1 MKKCLSLI
9 LVLAMVLCMAA
20 YGAAPAQATQAGT
33 YTQKWPQCAGV
44 PTQAR
49 TYTPGTYTGVGAG
62 KNGDITVEVT
72 FSADKIE
79 RITVVSH
86 SETPS
91 LSDAAIANI
100 PTQIVEAQS
109 LGVDAVS
116 GATYTS
122 NGIVDAVAD
131 AVKQAGGDVEALKS
145 VQIAAGE
152 HVEEELTTDV
162 VVVGGGGAGMS
173 AAVRLAELGQQVIL
187 FEKASFLGGAIS
199 VSGGNQVIMGSQ
211 LQADNGV
218 EDDSVESMV
227 ADFEANGAGKNN
239 KEILTLFA
247 ENVGAATDWLVASC
261 GIEFDAGLHQLG
273 EYSHNRELAYTG
285 GGAGFA
291 ERMRKAV
298 ERSGATVYLSTK
310 VESLL
315 VEDGAVVGVKAV
327 STDGTKEYT
336 VHAANV
342 VLATGGYGNNKDML
356 TDEMKSALYYGP
368 STSTGDGIRMAEAVN
383 AQTANMEYGKRY
395 PNGIEVDTG
404 IAKSTIAGNIVGW
417 TMSAI
422 LVNADGNRVVN
433 EKASNRT
440 ILEEELQQPGGMLYL
455 LLDSETFEVWK
466 TKLAPAGI
474 SEGDIEKY
482 LAANGTTTPVFAHGE
497 TLEEAAAAAG
507 VNAENLAATVEKY
520 NSFVEKGED
529 ADFGRNA
536 SYLTMKIGAGP
547 YYLIEQKPRFATT
560 MGGLVVNTNMQVLN
574 QEGSAISGLYAAG
587 ETCGQVMGDDSPS
600 GANNAWAITSG
611 KLAADAIAA
620 K

>member
-1 MKKCLSLI
+1 MKKYLSLI

-20 YGAAPAQATQAGT
+20 YGAAPVQATQAG
-33 YTQKWPQCAGV
+33 
-44 PTQAR
+44 

-72 FSADKIE
+72 FSAEKIE
-79 RITVVSH
+79 SIRIVSH
-86 SETPS
+86 TETPS
-91 LSDAAIANI
+91 LSDAAIEQI
-100 PTQIVEAQS
+100 PTQIVESQS

-122 NGIVDAVAD
+122 DGIVEAVAD
-131 AVKQAGGDVEALKS
+131 AVKQAGGNVEALKN
-145 VQIAAGE
+145 VQVAAGE

-187 FEKASFLGGAIS
+187 FEKSSFLGGAIS
-199 VSGGNQVIMGSQ
+199 VSGGNQVVMGAQ

-227 ADFEANGAGKNN
+227 ADFEANGANKNN
-239 KEILTLFA
+239 EEILTLFA

-455 LLDSETFEVWK
+455 LLDAETFEVWK

-474 SEGDIEKY
+474 SDGDIEKY

-536 SYLTMKIGAGP
+536 SYLTMKIGRS
-547 YYLIEQKPRFATT
+547 EERR
-560 MGGLVVNTNMQVLN
+560 
-574 QEGSAISGLYAAG
+574 
-587 ETCGQVMGDDSPS
+587 
-600 GANNAWAITSG
+600 
-611 KLAADAIAA
+611 
-620 K
+620 

>member
-1 MKKCLSLI
+1 MKKYLSLI

-20 YGAAPAQATQAGT
+20 YGAAPVQAENANLF
-33 YTQKWPQCAGV
+33 
-44 PTQAR
+44 
-49 TYTPGTYTGVGAG
+49 TPGTYTGVGAG

-239 KEILTLFA
+239 EEILTLFA

-298 ERSGATVYLSTK
+298 ERSGAAVYLSTK

-574 QEGSAISGLYAAG
+574 QDGNTISGLYAAG

>member
-33 YTQKWPQCAGV
+33 YT
-44 PTQAR
+44 
-49 TYTPGTYTGVGAG
+49 PGTYTGVGAG

-72 FSADKIE
+72 FSVEKIE

-100 PTQIVEAQS
+100 PTQIVESQS

-131 AVKQAGGDVEALKS
+131 AVKQAGGDVEALKN
-145 VQIAAGE
+145 VQIASGE

-227 ADFEANGAGKNN
+227 ADFEANGANKNN
-239 KEILTLFA
+239 EEILTLFA

-261 GIEFDAGLHQLG
+261 GIEFEAGLHQLG

-298 ERSGATVYLSTK
+298 ESSGATVYLSTK

-474 SEGDIEKY
+474 SEGDIEKD

-574 QEGSAISGLYAAG
+574 QDGNAISGLYAAG

>member
-1 MKKCLSLI
+1 MKKYLSLI

-33 YTQKWPQCAGV
+33 YT
-44 PTQAR
+44 
-49 TYTPGTYTGVGAG
+49 PGTYTGVGAG

-72 FSADKIE
+72 FSAEKIE

-100 PTQIVEAQS
+100 PTQIVESQS

-122 NGIVDAVAD
+122 NGIVEAVAD
-131 AVKQAGGDVEALKS
+131 AVKQAGGDVEALKN
-145 VQIAAGE
+145 VQVASGE

-227 ADFEANGAGKNN
+227 ADFEANGANKNN
-239 KEILTLFA
+239 EEILTLFA

-298 ERSGATVYLSTK
+298 ESSGATVYLSTK

-455 LLDSETFEVWK
+455 PLDSETFEVWK

>member
-1 MKKCLSLI
+1 MKKYLSLI

-20 YGAAPAQATQAGT
+20 YGAAPVQAENANLF
-33 YTQKWPQCAGV
+33 
-44 PTQAR
+44 
-49 TYTPGTYTGVGAG
+49 TPGTYTGVGAG

-122 NGIVDAVAD
+122 NGIVEAVAD
-131 AVKQAGGDVEALKS
+131 AVKQAGGDVEALKN

-227 ADFEANGAGKNN
+227 ADFEANGANKNN
-239 KEILTLFA
+239 EEILTLFA

>member
-1 MKKCLSLI
+1 MKKYLSLI

-33 YTQKWPQCAGV
+33 YT
-44 PTQAR
+44 
-49 TYTPGTYTGVGAG
+49 PGTYTGVGAG

-72 FSADKIE
+72 FSAEKIE

-100 PTQIVEAQS
+100 PTQIVESQS

-152 HVEEELTTDV
+152 HVEEELATDV

-298 ERSGATVYLSTK
+298 ERSGAAVYLSTK

-368 STSTGDGIRMAEAVN
+368 STSTGDGIRMVEAVN

>member
-1 MKKCLSLI
+1 MKRTLSL
-9 LVLAMVLCMAA
+9 LMAFVMVLGLAA
-20 YGAAPAQATQAGT
+20 CGGNTAQETTAAATAASEEAGI
-33 YTQKWPQCAGV
+33 
-44 PTQAR
+44 
-49 TYTPGTYTGVGAG
+49 YTPGTYTGTAAG
-62 KNGDITVEVT
+62 KNGDVRVEVT
-72 FSADKIE
+72 FSANAIDSVK
-79 RITVVSH
+79 VVEH
-86 SETPS
+86 SETAGI
-91 LSDAAIANI
+91 SDGAIENIPAAI
-100 PTQIVEAQS
+100 VENQS
-109 LGVDAVS
+109 LAVDTVS
-116 GATYTS
+116 GATITS
-122 NGIVDAVAD
+122 DAILKAVAD
-131 AVKQAGGDVEALKS
+131 AVAQAGGDVEALKN
-145 VQIAAGE
+145 AAAPAGE
-152 HVEEELTTDV
+152 KEAKELSADV
-162 VVVGGGGAGMS
+162 IVVGGGGAGM
-173 AAVRLAELGQQVIL
+173 AAATRLAQLGKSVIL
-187 FEKASFLGGAIS
+187 VEKSGFLGGAIS
-199 VSGGNQVIMGSQ
+199 VSGGNQVVMGSQ
-211 LQADNGV
+211 LQIDNGV
-218 EDDSVESMV
+218 ADDSVESMV
-227 ADFEANGAGKNN
+227 ADFEANGANKNN

-247 ENVGAATDWLVASC
+247 ENVGATTDWLVASC
-261 GIEFDAGLHQLG
+261 GITFEEGLHQLG

-298 ERSGATVYLSTK
+298 ERSGAAVYLSTK

-368 STSTGDGIRMAEAVN
+368 ATSTGDGIRMAEAVN

>member
-1 MKKCLSLI
+1 MKKYLSLI

-20 YGAAPAQATQAGT
+20 YGAAPAQATQAGN

-227 ADFEANGAGKNN
+227 ADFEANGANKNN
-239 KEILTLFA
+239 EEILTLFA

-298 ERSGATVYLSTK
+298 ESSGATVYLSTK

-574 QEGSAISGLYAAG
+574 QDGNAISGLYAAG

>member
-20 YGAAPAQATQAGT
+20 YGAAPVQAENANLF
-33 YTQKWPQCAGV
+33 
-44 PTQAR
+44 
-49 TYTPGTYTGVGAG
+49 TPGTYTGVGAG

-100 PTQIVEAQS
+100 PTQIVESQS

-122 NGIVDAVAD
+122 SGIVDAVAD
-131 AVKQAGGDVEALKS
+131 AVKQAGGDVEALKN
-145 VQIAAGE
+145 VQIASGE

-211 LQADNGV
+211 LQVDNGV

-239 KEILTLFA
+239 EEILTLFA

>member
-20 YGAAPAQATQAGT
+20 YGAAPVQAENANLF
-33 YTQKWPQCAGV
+33 
-44 PTQAR
+44 
-49 TYTPGTYTGVGAG
+49 TPGTYTGVGAG

-72 FSADKIE
+72 FSAEKIE

-239 KEILTLFA
+239 EEILTLFA

-261 GIEFDAGLHQLG
+261 GIEFEPGLHQLG

-298 ERSGATVYLSTK
+298 ESSGATVYLSTK

-482 LAANGTTTPVFAHGE
+482 LASNGTTTPVFAHGE

-507 VNAENLAATVEKY
+507 VNAENLATTVEKY

>member
-9 LVLAMVLCMAA
+9 LVLAMVLCMTA
-20 YGAAPAQATQAGT
+20 YGAAPVQAENANLF
-33 YTQKWPQCAGV
+33 
-44 PTQAR
+44 
-49 TYTPGTYTGVGAG
+49 TPGTYTGVGAG

-100 PTQIVEAQS
+100 PTQIVESQS

-122 NGIVDAVAD
+122 NGIVEAVAD
-131 AVKQAGGDVEALKS
+131 AVKQAGGDVEALKN
-145 VQIAAGE
+145 VQIASGE

-227 ADFEANGAGKNN
+227 ADFEANGANKNN
-239 KEILTLFA
+239 EEILTLFA

-298 ERSGATVYLSTK
+298 ESSGATVYLSTK

-395 PNGIEVDTG
+395 PNGIEVDTS
-404 IAKSTIAGNIVGW
+404 IAKSTIAGNIMGW

-574 QEGSAISGLYAAG
+574 QDGNAISGLYAAG

>member
-1 MKKCLSLI
+1 MKKYLSLI

-20 YGAAPAQATQAGT
+20 YGAAPVQATQAG
-33 YTQKWPQCAGV
+33 
-44 PTQAR
+44 

-72 FSADKIE
+72 FSAEKIE
-79 RITVVSH
+79 SIRIVSH
-86 SETPS
+86 TETPS
-91 LSDAAIANI
+91 LSDAAIEQI
-100 PTQIVEAQS
+100 PAKIVESQS

-122 NGIVDAVAD
+122 DGIVEAVAD
-131 AVKQAGGDVEALKS
+131 AVKQAGGDVEALKN
-145 VQIAAGE
+145 VQVAAGE

-199 VSGGNQVIMGSQ
+199 VSGGNQVVMGAQ

-227 ADFEANGAGKNN
+227 ADFEANGANKNN

-455 LLDSETFEVWK
+455 LLDAETFEVWK

-474 SEGDIEKY
+474 SDGDIEKY